1 MRVADSF
8 KRFLPL
14 LFGYD
19 VFISYRRRDASSY
32 VNALAAA
39 LHEVGFVCFLHRE
52 ETVGGVELAPA
63 LELPLG
69 DRKIPDLTRQ
79 IATHPFIVGLAH
91 ADTAMA
97 EYHEIEDSQIRPYY
111 VLGNPGTSSKEQYL
125 DFVRKVEQLAKE
137 L

>member
-39 LHEVGFVCFLHRE
+39 LHEVGFVCFLDRE

-63 LELPLG
+63 LKVPSAAVAQWLRFLRRVFWSLPG
-69 DRKIPDLTRQ
+69 
-79 IATHPFIVGLAH
+79 
-91 ADTAMA
+91 
-97 EYHEIEDSQIRPYY
+97 
-111 VLGNPGTSSKEQYL
+111 
-125 DFVRKVEQLAKE
+125 
-137 L
+137 